1 MHLFIL
7 SSFLS
12 LIYPSFHS
20 SILEKLLLNSFLLL
34 LDMSLVSITAH
45 VVLTLSGLA
54 IVVNLPLVISMI
66 KSWKQILFSDILLL
80 NIFITN
86 TLLGMG
92 YSVPI
97 YGYFINKNTMSIEPN
112 CEFTGYFVFLVSCVN
127 IATLQTLSFH
137 QYILIKKPILGF
149 RIKKRRD
156 IGVYCVF
163 LTWLFG
169 IILPL
174 PPLLGWSNYVEIM
187 SGFSCEL
194 DFYSKT
200 LENKSYVVFT
210 TFLVYV
216 FPAMSMA
223 YLGYQCIFSKQLK
236 RRNLRN
242 PRMRMLNKKEH
253 LFSVSVFVMFFS
265 FLLSWSPYAVICI
278 YIMADQPVND
288 VLHLICILFAKT
300 STVTCSVV
308 YLIAYNGSKTLSLK
322 IITLLRRKICEN
334 NTKNEEVLLVSERR
348 DSPRRT
354 KETRF

>member
-1 MHLFIL
+1 MHLFVL
-7 SSFLS
+7 SSFPS
-12 LIYPSFHS
+12 FNYPSFHS
-20 SILEKLLLNSFLLL
+20 SIFEKLMLNYFLFL
-34 LDMSLVSITAH
+34 LDMGLVSITANA
-45 VVLTLSGLA
+45 VLTLSGLA
-54 IVVNLPLVISMI
+54 IIVNLPLVISMM
-66 KSWKQILFSDILLL
+66 KSWRQISFSDILLL
-80 NIFITN
+80 NIFVTN
-86 TLLGMG
+86 TLLGIG
-92 YSVPI
+92 YSIPI
-97 YGYFINKNTMSIEPN
+97 YGYFINKNTMDIEPN

-127 IATLQTLSFH
+127 IATLQILSFH

-163 LTWLFG
+163 LAWLFG
-169 IILPL
+169 IVLPL

-194 DFYSKT
+194 GFYSKT
-200 LENKSYVVFT
+200 LENKSYVVFA

-223 YLGYQCIFSKQLK
+223 YLGYHTIFSKQLK

-242 PRMRMLNKKEH
+242 PSMRIQNKKEQ
-253 LFSVSVFVMFFS
+253 LFSVSVFVMFLS
-265 FLLSWSPYAVICI
+265 FLLSWSPYAVVCI
-278 YIMADQPVND
+278 FIMADQPVND

-308 YLIAYNGSKTLSLK
+308 YLIAYNGSKSLSFK

-334 NTKNEEVLLVSERR
+334 NTKNEEVLLVSGRR
-348 DSPRRT
+348 DSPRT

>member
-54 IVVNLPLVISMI
+54 IVVNLPLVISML
-66 KSWKQILFSDILLL
+66 KSWKQISFSDILLL

-86 TLLGMG
+86 ALLGIG
-92 YSVPI
+92 YSIPI
-97 YGYFINKNTMSIEPN
+97 YGYFTNKNTMRIQPN
-112 CEFTGYFVFLVSCVN
+112 CELTGYFVFLVACVN

-149 RIKKRRD
+149 RIKKRKD

-169 IILPL
+169 ILLPL

-194 DFYSKT
+194 DFYSTT
-200 LENKSYVVFT
+200 LENKSYVVFA

-223 YLGYQCIFSKQLK
+223 YLGYHIIFSKQLK

-242 PRMRMLNKKEH
+242 PRMRMQNKKEQ
-253 LFSVSVFVMFFS
+253 LFSFSVIAMFFS
-265 FLLSWSPYAVICI
+265 FVLSWSPYAAICI
-278 YIMADQPVND
+278 FIMADQPVND
-288 VLHLICILFAKT
+288 MLHLICIVFAKT

-308 YLIAYNGSKTLSLK
+308 YLIAYNGSKSLSFK
-322 IITLLRRKICEN
+322 IIVLLRRRICEN
-334 NTKNEEVLLVSERR
+334 NTKNEEVLLVSQRR
-348 DSPRRT
+348 DSPRT
-354 KETRF
+354 KETHF